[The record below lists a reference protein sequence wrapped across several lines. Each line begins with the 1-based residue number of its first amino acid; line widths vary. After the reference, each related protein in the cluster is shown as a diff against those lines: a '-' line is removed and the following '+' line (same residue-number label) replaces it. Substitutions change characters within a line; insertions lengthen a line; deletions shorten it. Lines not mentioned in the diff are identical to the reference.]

1 MASLTP
7 TQQAWRGRV
16 EAGLRIVAPAL
27 DLLLAAGD
35 RLARI
40 VEPADTWEPPVRT
53 GDGRVRRPLRND

>member
-1 MASLTP
+1 M
-7 TQQAWRGRV
+7 

-40 VEPADTWEPPVRT
+40 VEPADSWDPPVRT
-53 GDGRVRRPLRND
+53 GNGRVARPLQKD